1 MITHFLWKDFIKVEL
16 WGEGRITCF
25 TVAFLISISIF
36 TVVIDIV
43 FSPFELIVY
52 FTTKKLNKSIKERDN
67 K

>member
-1 MITHFLWKDFIKVEL
+1 MITRFLWKDFIKVEL
-16 WGEGRITCF
+16 WVEGRITCF
-25 TVAFLISISIF
+25 TVAFLICISIF

>member
-1 MITHFLWKDFIKVEL
+1 MITRFLWKDLIKVDL
-16 WGEGRITCF
+16 WVEGRITCS
-25 TVAFLISISIF
+25 TVAFLIYISIF

-43 FSPFELIVY
+43 FSPFELIIY

>member
-1 MITHFLWKDFIKVEL
+1 MITRFLWKDFIKEEL
-16 WGEGRITCF
+16 LVEGRITCF
-25 TVAFLISISIF
+25 TVAFLIYISIF

-43 FSPFELIVY
+43 FSPFELIIY

>member
-1 MITHFLWKDFIKVEL
+1 MITHFLWKDFIKEEL
-16 WGEGRITCF
+16 WVEGRITCF
-25 TVAFLISISIF
+25 TVAFLIYISIF

-43 FSPFELIVY
+43 FSPFELIIY